1 MSEHEHNPY
10 YQVAEH
16 FVHQYESLNPE
27 KLHQQWLHLLPQK
40 GGLLDVGA
48 GSGRD
53 AAFFAQ
59 RGLSVVAVEPAK
71 PMRDLAC
78 ELHKQHCIHWVDDS
92 LPELKQVFA
101 LQIKFDLILLSAVWM
116 HIAPG
121 LRERAFRKLSQ
132 LLNPGGHLV
141 ITLRHGEFTD
151 GRIGYAVSADEI
163 RTLSMHTGL
172 QLVLRTA
179 PEESQADLLD
189 RSHVKWETIVL
200 ARMMT
205 HE

>member
-1 MSEHEHNPY
+1 MSEHQQNPY
-10 YQVAEH
+10 HQVAGH
-16 FVHQYESLNPE
+16 FVTQYESLSSE
-27 KLHQQWLHLLPQK
+27 KLHQSWLHLLPEK
-40 GGLLDVGA
+40 GWLLDVGA

-59 RGLSVVAVEPAK
+59 RGLRVVAVEPMK

-92 LPELKQVFA
+92 LPELNKVFA
-101 LQIKFDLILLSAVWM
+101 LHIKFELILLSAVWM
-116 HIAPG
+116 HIAPR
-121 LRERAFRKLSQ
+121 LRELAIRKLSQ

-151 GRIGYAVSADEI
+151 GRIGYEVSADEI
-163 RTLSMHTGL
+163 STLAMHAGL
-172 QLVLRTA
+172 QLMLRTA
-179 PEESQADLLD
+179 QDEPQADLLGRND
-189 RSHVKWETIVL
+189 VKWETIVL